1 MSEENTMRA
10 VAEKKGEAVLH
21 VKVYRKDGTV
31 EEHEGTPVEIP
42 VSAQLEAAIKEYQ
55 AIVARAKALEQVIT
69 ELLTQRKEP

>member
-10 VAEKKGEAVLH
+10 VAEKKGEAVLNI
-21 VKVYRKDGTV
+21 KVYRKNGTV
-31 EEHEGTPVEIP
+31 EEHQGTPVEIP

-55 AIVARAKALEQVIT
+55 AVVDRALALEKVIT